1 MAIWTEIVRE
11 AEAGDPWLQAS
22 RARGDL
28 PLCVRRYLEA
38 TRDLRHWRDQVR
50 SAIAILRAAAVAS
63 PAGILGL
70 SVAWTHYRDAQR
82 RRRVW
87 RRATADNADY
97 AALLTGTVAVPLER
111 LFASL
116 AEGRRAG
123 SAPPSAGGAASDWTA
138 TG

>member
-38 TRDLRHWRDQVR
+38 TRDLRHWQDQVR
-50 SAIAILRAAAVAS
+50 STVATLRAATVVR
-63 PAGILGL
+63 PAGILDL

-116 AEGRRAG
+116 AVGRRGG
-123 SAPPSAGGAASDWTA
+123 SANPAAGAAGSDWTA